1 MERLQ
6 CIPPTKRDPLPALL
20 LIALLCAPLCA
31 QESAGYAPNNRLY
44 STPLVGVWTSKS
56 LHQHGGQAVDLWH
69 RVEIRA
75 DGEMVHDYY
84 SFDPSSGNH
93 NPIER
98 LFSQWSA
105 GQYVDPDPAQ
115 GTYQVIRIAPYES
128 HSLMGDSNEYLRMRG
143 VFIPVYR
150 RFSFSQADGQLTLS
164 EPFVLV
170 VPYTNA
176 PRSFPAE
183 ATYLDYTR
191 YVPISAPT
199 SITPMRWGLIK
210 SQQMVEP

>member
-1 MERLQ
+1 V
-6 CIPPTKRDPLPALL
+6 PLLALL
-20 LIALLCAPLCA
+20 LTALLCASIRA
-31 QESAGYAPNNRLY
+31 QEPAGYTPDNRL
-44 STPLVGVWTSKS
+44 SGTPLVGVWTSKS
-56 LHQHGGQAVDLWH
+56 LHQHDGQAVDLWH

-84 SFDPSSGNH
+84 SVNPSSGNP

-115 GTYQVIRIAPYES
+115 GTYQVIRISPYES
-128 HSLMGDSNEYLRMRG
+128 HSLMGNSDEYLRMRG
-143 VFIPVYR
+143 EFIPVYR

-191 YVPISAPT
+191 YVPISVPT
-199 SITPMRWGLIK
+199 SIAPTRWGLIK

>member
-1 MERLQ
+1 MSKARFVSERASLVASF
-6 CIPPTKRDPLPALL
+6 LVV
-20 LIALLCAPLCA
+20 LLCAPLCA
-31 QESAGYAPNNRLY
+31 QKSAGYAPDNSLF
-44 STPLVGVWTSKS
+44 STPLVGIWTTKS
-56 LHQHGGQAVDLWH
+56 LHQHDSQAVDLWH

-84 SFDPSSGNH
+84 NVDPSSGNP

-98 LFSQWSA
+98 LFSQWST
-105 GQYVDPDPAQ
+105 GEYVDPDPAR
-115 GTYQVIRIAPYES
+115 GTYRVICITPYES

-143 VFIPVYR
+143 AFIPVYR
-150 RFSFSQADGQLTLS
+150 RFSLSQADGQLTLS

-170 VPYTNA
+170 VPYTNV

-191 YVPISAPT
+191 YVPVT
-199 SITPMRWGLIK
+199 SVAATRWGLIK
-210 SQQMVEP
+210 NQQLVEP